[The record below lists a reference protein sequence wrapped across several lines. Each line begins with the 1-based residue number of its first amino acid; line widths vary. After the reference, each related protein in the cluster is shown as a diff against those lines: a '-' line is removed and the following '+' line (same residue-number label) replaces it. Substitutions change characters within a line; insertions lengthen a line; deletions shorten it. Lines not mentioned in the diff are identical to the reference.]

1 MDRLISRLAAKSKLP
16 PAKAADGVDK
26 LVHRILTKV
35 RKGETAE
42 LPGLGKFRSGDGL
55 QFSSETAQGEKGHD
69 KGEPHGDHQRSTV
82 QPTGK
87 RSR

>member
-1 MDRLISRLAAKSKLP
+1 MDRLISRLAAKTKMP

-26 LVHRILTKV
+26 LVHKILTKV

-42 LPGLGKFRSGDGL
+42 VPGLGKFGPGDGIR
-55 QFSSETAQGEKGHD
+55 FSSEAAQADKDD
-69 KGEPHGDHQRSTV
+69 KGKPHGDNQRTAV
-82 QPTGK
+82 QPTPK